1 MFLTS
6 LLNHRSTL
14 ERLAEYGRKQQ
25 EELLQR
31 QAQLQQVHDNLIENS
46 KSILEAQVC
55 DSIESLLSMVLL
67 SMVFCCNTETTNLN
81 TFYTLQEAFES
92 KQATMFIALDRLFAL
107 HNAMLLESRIIKSFF
122 IYTMSIFIIYMFT
135 STKQTYNVRARLYM
149 GKLSNLNLVLKI
161 QI

>member
-6 LLNHRSTL
+6 LLNYRSTL

-55 DSIESLLSMVLL
+55 DSIESLLSMV
-67 SMVFCCNTETTNLN
+67 FCCNTETTNLN
-81 TFYTLQEAFES
+81 SFYTLQEAFES

>member
-55 DSIESLLSMVLL
+55 DSIESLL

-149 GKLSNLNLVLKI
+149 GKLTNLNLVLKI

>member
-6 LLNHRSTL
+6 LLNYRSTL

-55 DSIESLLSMVLL
+55 DSIESLL

>member
-6 LLNHRSTL
+6 LLNYRSTL

-31 QAQLQQVHDNLIENS
+31 QAQLQQVHDNLIDNS

-55 DSIESLLSMVLL
+55 DSIESLLSMV
-67 SMVFCCNTETTNLN
+67 FCCNTETTNLN
-81 TFYTLQEAFES
+81 SFYTLQEAFES